1 MRDWYRTPDAW
12 FLMAAVVLPLGWV
25 LPLCRFAWVRVKS
38 QRGPK

>member
-1 MRDWYRTPDAW
+1 MSGWYRTPDAW

-25 LPLCRFAWVRVKS
+25 LPLCRFAWVRVTS